1 MPFVYDFDHRHRRP
15 PMELK
20 DLLGGKG
27 ANLAEMTSVLGLPV
41 PYGFTISTDA
51 CRAYM
56 SGGWPQG
63 LSSEVTRARSRLER
77 KMGKRLGDPVDPLL
91 VSVRSGAKFS
101 MPGMMDTVLN
111 LGLNDESV
119 EGLAKQ
125 TDDERFA
132 YDSYR
137 RFVSM
142 YGRIVIGIPGEAFDT
157 LLDEAKERSGAT
169 ADAEVPVTQ
178 LRSLVEAY
186 KQIVR
191 NHTGK
196 AFPQDPD
203 AQLRG
208 AIEAVFG
215 SWNGPRAIAY
225 RDHEGIAH
233 DLGTAVNV
241 QAMVFGN
248 RDDQSGTGVGFTRDP
263 ATGAKGEYG
272 DFLINAQGEDV
283 VAGIRNTE
291 PLSALKDRFPKIHAE
306 LLGIFGR
313 LERHYRDMCDTEFTI
328 EQGKLWMLQT
338 RVGKRTGRAALRMAV
353 EMTKDPG
360 IRLTRAEAVRRVN
373 GDHLEQVLHPQFAD
387 LHHDVLTRGL
397 GASPGAAVGRAYF
410 TADDA
415 EAAAQRGERVVL
427 VRSETSP
434 EDVHGMLASQGVL
447 TARGGLVSHAAV
459 VARGWGKPAVVGAEA
474 IRITGSSFRVGDTVV
489 HEGDWISLDGTA
501 GEVVLGQ
508 VALSEAKPS
517 AESEVLLAWADD
529 IRKGHLQ
536 VRANADN
543 GPDAANGRRMGAE
556 GIGLCRTEH
565 MFLAEDRLPIVRR
578 MILAEDAAA
587 EDAALEELRVA
598 QRVDFIEILQ
608 AMDGL
613 PVTVRLLDPPL
624 HEFLPD
630 TSELAIKEATVGLD
644 AEEQALYDAARQWH
658 EFNPMLGTRGVRL
671 GVLKPGLYAMQ
682 VRALMEAAIHQ
693 VAAGGKPIIEIMI
706 PLTVSRAEMALAR
719 SWVEEAVA
727 TAVAT
732 APAGTVRGTGARSG
746 SKSLHVI
753 IGTMIETPRAAL
765 RAGEIAEVAEF
776 FSFGTNDL
784 TQMTFGFSRDD
795 VEGRMMTAYLEKGL
809 LPHNPFDVVDADG
822 VGELVRL
829 GVSRGRATRPSLKV
843 GVCGEHGG
851 DPESI
856 AVFYAAGCDY
866 VSCSPFRVPIARL
879 AAAHCA
885 LNEEDERRGA
895 GGRAGAAKA
904 TAKRGPA
911 KRPAATKRAAAKKA
925 RSSSAPRKA
934 APARKAAARK
944 AAPRKAAPRKATTR
958 KAAVARKTAPVKKTA
973 PVRKTAARKAAPR
986 KTAARKAA
994 ARKAAATRK
1003 ATARKA
1009 APIRKATARKAAP
1022 TRKATARKAA
1032 VRKAPA
1038 RKRTTSARR
1047 GAPARRPARRSR

>member
-1 MPFVYDFDHRHRRP
+1 MPFVFDFDHTHRKP
-15 PMELK
+15 PMEMK

-41 PYGFTISTDA
+41 PPGFTIATTA

-56 SGGWPQG
+56 EGGWPDG
-63 LSSEVTRARSRLER
+63 LTAEIARARTRLE
-77 KMGKRLGDPVDPLL
+77 KQMGKQVGDADDPLL

-111 LGLNDESV
+111 LGLNDKSV
-119 EGLAKQ
+119 EGLARQ

-137 RFVSM
+137 RFVAM
-142 YGRIVIGIPGEAFDT
+142 YGRIVLGVPGDEFDSLLDAAKELAGTSSDAGIPIE
-157 LLDEAKERSGAT
+157 LLRY
-169 ADAEVPVTQ
+169 
-178 LRSLVEAY
+178 LVEAY
-186 KQIVR
+186 QQIVER
-191 NHTGK
+191 HTGK
-196 AFPQDPD
+196 PFPQDPD
-203 AQLRG
+203 DQLRG
-208 AIEAVFG
+208 AIEAVFA

-225 RDHEGIAH
+225 RVRERIAH

-248 RDDQSGTGVGFTRDP
+248 RDDDSGTGVGFTRDP

-291 PLSALKDRFPKIHAE
+291 PLAALADEFPKIHKE
-306 LLGIFGR
+306 LLSIFAR

-353 EMTKDPG
+353 DMVSDRAIK
-360 IRLTRAEAVRRVN
+360 LTREEAIERVT
-373 GDHLEQVLHPQFAD
+373 GEHLEQVLHPQFASTG
-387 LHHDVLTRGL
+387 HQVLVKGL
-397 GASPGAAVGRAYF
+397 GASPGAAVGRVYL

-415 EAAAQRGERVVL
+415 QAAAERGEAVVL

-434 EDVHGMLASQGVL
+434 EDVHGMLAAEGIL

-474 IRITGSSFRVGDTVV
+474 LRIGASSFTVGDVEV
-489 HEGDWISLDGTA
+489 SVGDWISVDGTN
-501 GEVVLGQ
+501 GTVVLGK
-508 VALSEAKPS
+508 V
-517 AESEVLLAWADD
+517 EVSQGETPPEFETILGWADEV
-529 IRKGHLQ
+529 RAGHLG

-543 GPDAANGRRMGAE
+543 GPDATNARSLGAE

-565 MFLAEDRLPIVRR
+565 MFLAEDRLPVVRR
-578 MILAEDAAA
+578 MILADTPA
-587 EDAALEELRVA
+587 EEERALEALRVA
-598 QRVDFIEILQ
+598 QKADFLEILE

-613 PVTVRLLDPPL
+613 PVTIRLLDPPL

-630 TSELAIKEATVGLD
+630 TMELAIKEATVGLT
-644 AEEQALYDAARQWH
+644 EEESRLFDAAKQWH

-671 GVLKPGLYAMQ
+671 GVIKPGLYAMQ
-682 VRALMEAAIHQ
+682 VRALMEAALDR
-693 VAAGGKPIIEIMI
+693 VASGGHPIVEIMI
-706 PLTVSRAEMALAR
+706 PLTVSREELALAR
-719 SWVEEAVA
+719 SWVETAIGAAQAESSLPKKGAKAA
-727 TAVAT
+727 T
-732 APAGTVRGTGARSG
+732 GTLEV
-746 SKSLHVI
+746 L

-765 RAGEIAEVAEF
+765 VAGEIAEVADF

-795 VEGRMMTAYLEKGL
+795 VEGRMMSAYLEEGL
-809 LPHNPFDVVDADG
+809 LKRNPFEVVDPDG

-829 GVSRGRATRPSLKV
+829 GTVRGRATRPSLKV

-856 AVFYAAGCDY
+856 ATFAAAGLDD

-879 AAAHCA
+879 AAAQAVIAGHTA
-885 LNEEDERRGA
+885 ARAKVTGA
-895 GGRAGAAKA
+895 TRKA
-904 TAKRGPA
+904 P
-911 KRPAATKRAAAKKA
+911 AKKA
-925 RSSSAPRKA
+925 ATSKA
-934 APARKAAARK
+934 APK
-944 AAPRKAAPRKATTR
+944 
-958 KAAVARKTAPVKKTA
+958 
-973 PVRKTAARKAAPR
+973 KTAARKAPA
-986 KTAARKAA
+986 T
-994 ARKAAATRK
+994 KAAATR
-1003 ATARKA
+1003 
-1009 APIRKATARKAAP
+1009 
-1022 TRKATARKAA
+1022 
-1032 VRKAPA
+1032 
-1038 RKRTTSARR
+1038 
-1047 GAPARRPARRSR
+1047 